1 MRIIHKHSQ
10 PDIFRHIEKDI
21 ERKSME
27 AFYACEKLQP
37 MTMQRPFTVVGSL
50 GRRLRKNEHVLFC
63 AFSLEHANYGEIIG
77 ACLTS
82 NRAFVY
88 RKREVV
94 PAAVFPI
101 ENLAGISFGKDSS
114 EVYTVT
120 IRFAAETGL
129 NTYIVRGC
137 KYKTDPEEAWNEA
150 IAGDEIA
157 SMYTL
162 PKANEL
168 IEKSFSENMDGCVS
182 RARPYIED
190 CNIYRAQVPTMWQWI
205 ESMPFVLTGK
215 GQDGKV
221 ADSSLVLFAGKNG
234 LIPKSSIQYS
244 AMSEFSAYMKKMKS
258 AKDEHPEASCYIS
271 TVPVFRT
278 NLNYEVVTLFV
289 LNDDGSMNMDLL
301 RQALPK
307 MKNCVQERKREMALL
322 FPYEAEHEAGYEE
335 IATAIW
341 DVLQVDVNYKFVRIN
356 MCAAQRRFA

>member
-27 AFYACEKLQP
+27 TFYACEKLQP

-50 GRRLRKNEHVLFC
+50 GRKLAKNERVIFC
-63 AFSLEHANYGEIIG
+63 AFSLEHAEPGEIIG

-82 NRAFVY
+82 KRGFIY
-88 RKREVV
+88 RKREIV
-94 PAAVFPI
+94 PTAVFPI
-101 ENLAGISFGKDSS
+101 EDLSEISFSKNSS
-114 EVYTVT
+114 EAYDVT
-120 IRFAAETGL
+120 IRFAAKTGL
-129 NTYIVRGC
+129 NAYTVHGC

-168 IEKSFSENMDGCVS
+168 IEKSFNGNMDGCVS

-190 CNIYRAQVPTMWQWI
+190 CNIYRAQVPTMWQWL

-234 LIPKSSIQYS
+234 LIPKSSIQYG

-289 LNDDGSMNMDLL
+289 LNDDGSVNMDLL

-341 DVLQVDVNYKFVRIN
+341 DVLQVDVNYKFIRIN

>member
-168 IEKSFSENMDGCVS
+168 IEKSFSKNMDGCVS